1 MFEKVFKLSEHQ
13 TTVKTEVMDWNY
25 DLYDDG
31 VHSGS

>member
-13 TTVKTEVMDWNY
+13 TTGSHGWNY